1 MAQYQPNALL
11 YSTAFRD
18 PEFIAYFGA
27 LTRQNI
33 LDYFSRSPFY
43 DLQSTNQVLRMQNIA
58 LTGGFMST
66 LSGDQKE
73 EEELKRFTGI
83 EFVVAHARPD
93 ALFVIHKRRRL
104 SPTETIP
111 LAAYYVLDG
120 TVYQAPDMHTVL
132 GSKLLTSVTALRNT
146 IDSFRDAEPPFS
158 IRRGYQWML
167 KPPEDDEEDDE
178 EEDDDDNQDEDEGVA
193 HGQGLSK
200 PSAVSGTTG
209 VEHADIA
216 MEEIDAT

>member
-1 MAQYQPNALL
+1 MAGYQPDGSL

-27 LTRQNI
+27 LNRQNI

-58 LTGGFMST
+58 VTGGFMSA
-66 LSGDQKE
+66 LGGDQKE
-73 EEELKRFTGI
+73 EEDLKRFTGI
-83 EFVVAHARPD
+83 EFVVVHAQPD

-111 LAAYYVLDG
+111 LAAYYVLSG
-120 TVYQAPDMHTVL
+120 TIYQAPDMHTVL

-146 IDSFRDAEPPFS
+146 VDTFRSKEPPFS
-158 IRRGYQWML
+158 VRRGYQWVV
-167 KPPEDDEEDDE
+167 KPPEEEA
-178 EEDDDDNQDEDEGVA
+178 DDDDVEDAEDQHTSAGTA
-193 HGQGLSK
+193 KGTPATDS
-200 PSAVSGTTG
+200 PSQSNV
-209 VEHADIA
+209 VMDL
-216 MEEIDAT
+216 DAS